1 MMPIRLTNISSDPHY
16 LTWFFANSAGA
27 RVSTRILCAMRVQKH
42 FAAPQTVPAARP
54 NLDPDAF
61 VLARLKALPTLR
73 VTCMPKPASKS
84 P

>member
-1 MMPIRLTNISSDPHY
+1 MTPILPTNISSDPHC
-16 LTWFFANSAGA
+16 LTWLFTNSAGA
-27 RVSTRILCAMRVQKH
+27 RVSTRILFATSTQKH

-61 VLARLKALPTLR
+61 VLARSKALPTSR
-73 VTCMPKPASKS
+73 VTYTPEPAAKS